1 MTRFQMLLKEETGAG
16 FLARMAVMLPVFLIV
31 YHLSA
36 GPVRGR
42 YTLPATTPEQ
52 LVSEESRAGIKR
64 RLGDGTMLVGF
75 SLYGGNP
82 DALSLILLQRD
93 RVWIASLP
101 DAGKPAKMT
110 RLTTRVD
117 PQEFLFSH
125 PLDEG
130 LGLIRHIWDAQ
141 EPLFSRLETQGL
153 SRDRLFIQAPTNVSF
168 FPAPQPAVQP
178 FLITLGPSGS
188 VAIEPLADSP
198 SAEWCAVCELALED
212 APLSETP
219 DRLVGYLQMP

>member
-42 YTLPATTPEQ
+42 YTLPAATPEQ

-130 LGLIRHIWDAQ
+130 LGPVGGCQRQRRA
-141 EPLFSRLETQGL
+141 T
-153 SRDRLFIQAPTNVSF
+153 DRL
-168 FPAPQPAVQP
+168 
-178 FLITLGPSGS
+178 
-188 VAIEPLADSP
+188 
-198 SAEWCAVCELALED
+198 
-212 APLSETP
+212 
-219 DRLVGYLQMP
+219 

>member
-101 DAGKPAKMT
+101 GEGKPAEMT
-110 RLTTRVD
+110 RLTARAG
-117 PQEFLFSH
+117 PQEFPFRR

-130 LGLIRHIWDAQ
+130 IGLIRYILESR
-141 EPLFSRLETQGL
+141 EPLFSGLEAQGL
-153 SRDRLFIQAPTNVSF
+153 SRDRLFIQVPANTSF
-168 FPAPQPAVQP
+168 FPAPPPAVQP
-178 FLITLGPSGS
+178 FLVTLGPSGP

-198 SAEWCAVCELALED
+198 SAEWGAVCELELED

-219 DRLVGYLQMP
+219 DQLVGYLQMP

>member
-125 PLDEG
+125 PLT
-130 LGLIRHIWDAQ
+130 I
-141 EPLFSRLETQGL
+141 
-153 SRDRLFIQAPTNVSF
+153 
-168 FPAPQPAVQP
+168 
-178 FLITLGPSGS
+178 
-188 VAIEPLADSP
+188 
-198 SAEWCAVCELALED
+198 
-212 APLSETP
+212 
-219 DRLVGYLQMP
+219 